1 MGGGWF
7 AETLDEGFG
16 VVVTVVGVGVGVGIG
31 VGGGEDDAG
40 GGDEVGVV
48 FVEED
53 GVEDVDEG
61 FVNEEGF
68 EEEGDDGGTFAQDD
82 DCGVNLGKVAVED
95 CEEGNL

>member
-7 AETLDEGFG
+7 AETLDGGFS
-16 VVVTVVGVGVGVGIG
+16 VVVTVVGVGFGVGIG

-48 FVEED
+48 FVED

-68 EEEGDDGGTFAQDD
+68 EEEGDDGGAFA
-82 DCGVNLGKVAVED
+82 
-95 CEEGNL
+95 

>member
-1 MGGGWF
+1 M
-7 AETLDEGFG
+7 
-16 VVVTVVGVGVGVGIG
+16 GIG
-31 VGGGEDDAG
+31 VGGGDDDAG

-61 FVNEEGF
+61 FVDEEGF
-68 EEEGDDGGTFAQDD
+68 EEEGDNGGAFAQHEEG
-82 DCGVNLGKVAVED
+82 GVKPGEVAVED